1 MNPLIIKLGGM
12 LLGSEE
18 VLDRLFTALDS
29 YLQQHQRPLIIVH
42 GGGCVV
48 DDLMKQL
55 SLPVVKKIAC
65 G

>member
-1 MNPLIIKLGGM
+1 M

-29 YLQQHQRPLIIVH
+29 YLQQASTPLIIVH